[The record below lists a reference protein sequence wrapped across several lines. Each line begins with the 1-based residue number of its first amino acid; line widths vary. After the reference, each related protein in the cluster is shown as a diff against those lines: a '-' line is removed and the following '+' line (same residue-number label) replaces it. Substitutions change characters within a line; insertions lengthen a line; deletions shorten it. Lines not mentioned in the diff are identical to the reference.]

1 MKTKRRLRLQILALV
16 MLFYIIG
23 MSVSAISMY
32 YSSRNS
38 FLSAKDDM
46 IERDLDYCTDM
57 LNYPEVMSWFFD
69 YSKQHSD
76 KITTT
81 ETHSYGMGLFDT
93 DERAKKAELS
103 PN

>member
-1 MKTKRRLRLQILALV
+1 

-57 LNYPEVMSWFFD
+57 LNYPEVMS
-69 YSKQHSD
+69 
-76 KITTT
+76 
-81 ETHSYGMGLFDT
+81 
-93 DERAKKAELS
+93 
-103 PN
+103 